1 MKWAIVIV
9 VLVLYVHLF
18 NAIANQYFDSGYSM
32 TWNDVWKKFVPPAK
46 ITIELT

>member
-1 MKWAIVIV
+1 MKWLIVIA

-18 NAIANQYFDSGYSM
+18 NALANQYFDSDNTM
-32 TWNDVWKKFVPPAK
+32 TWKDIAKKFLPSGK

>member
-18 NAIANQYFDSGYSM
+18 NAIANQYFDSGYTM
-32 TWNDVWKKFVPPAK
+32 TWKDITKKFMPPAK

>member
-1 MKWAIVIV
+1 MKWLIVIA

-18 NAIANQYFDSGYSM
+18 NAIANQYFDSDSTM
-32 TWNDVWKKFVPPAK
+32 TWNDIWKKFVPPAK

>member
-1 MKWAIVIV
+1 MKWVIVIV

-18 NAIANQYFDSGYSM
+18 NAIANQYFDSGYTM
-32 TWNDVWKKFVPPAK
+32 TWKDITKKFVPSGK